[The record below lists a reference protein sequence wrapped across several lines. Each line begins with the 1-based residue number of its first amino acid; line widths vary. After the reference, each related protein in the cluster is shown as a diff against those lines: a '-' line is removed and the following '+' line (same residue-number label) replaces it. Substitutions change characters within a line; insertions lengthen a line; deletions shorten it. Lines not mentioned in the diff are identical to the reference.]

1 MIEIKMEKKKK
12 FEGEGMEKEDKGGDK
27 GGKVIIEKILF

>member
-1 MIEIKMEKKKK
+1 MEKKKK

-27 GGKVIIEKILF
+27 GGKVTTEKIPP